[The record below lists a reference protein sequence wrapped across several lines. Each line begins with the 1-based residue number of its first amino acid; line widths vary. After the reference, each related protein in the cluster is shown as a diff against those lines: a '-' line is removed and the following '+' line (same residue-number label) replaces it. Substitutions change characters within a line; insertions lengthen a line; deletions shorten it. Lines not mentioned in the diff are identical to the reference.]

1 MMNKIL
7 KALLGLILL
16 AVFIAPPQAGRAQ
29 NQPPSPETI
38 AAFLNQHPLVQPTGG
53 RVLQVF
59 YQGEALVINL
69 SQEALPDGIYNEELF
84 TRLQQDLDLAFNI
97 NARFMTTFKVE
108 GLVLE
113 AWGKPEPDFPLPPQ
127 TFSFRSPQGDAP
139 LSGISVALSPGHGL
153 FWSEYW
159 GQWAYQRAEFFGIR
173 EDLVNAEI
181 MRYVTAALL
190 NQGATV
196 ISLREMDPNARIGVT
211 GLPAWHEA
219 ARQYLIYEGA
229 PSWVWNSSNTNYNR
243 DIRARPYA
251 ANYYGADIL
260 ISLHNN
266 GWNGTL
272 TGTETYYDTN
282 NHPGSPGLA
291 AAVHNRII
299 NMIRSEYDPDWY
311 NRGIKPSDSNYGEIN
326 YAQMPAILIEL
337 AFMDTQFPDNAYL
350 QDEAFKQLAARAIT
364 FGICDFLGVTCT
376 DTPITMP
383 IIQETPVLSPPYGS
397 GPCDSGWYAHPNI
410 RGQNAYLALNV
421 SDTFESEHFALWQPS
436 LPMSGVYHVEAFIPN
451 HGPIDWGCPDLTITS
466 DTLHASYQIT
476 HAQGTSI
483 AIANQGPIA
492 DKWVDLGNHYFN
504 AGNDGFVILT
514 DVTGETD
521 QTTMIS
527 VSAMRFT
534 LVGNAM
540 SPLYNRNW
548 ITEDS
553 LTRGLDTTVEEI
565 RNFLGWQNSC
575 LADPIVDADG
585 LVMDI
590 PSLLYQTAV
599 NRSINPQIL
608 LAIMEKE
615 QNALTL
621 CPDADALASLMGL
634 DPPNTARQQMDNAAL
649 LLRQALDELTATGTT
664 PNGWSTGTAKTTEDG
679 VEIIPANDTITVL
692 LDFEPYAGEGWG
704 GSLPGE
710 DGLHGIYMAWEW
722 FGFEAPLRSLQPTV
736 LYFPIFWNQSGD

>member
-1 MMNKIL
+1 MIKKIL
-7 KALLGLILL
+7 KTCLSLMVL
-16 AVFIAPPQAGRAQ
+16 AIFITTPQTGHSQ
-29 NQPPSPETI
+29 NQPPSPEAI
-38 AAFLNQHPLVQPTGG
+38 ADFLNQHPLISPTDG
-53 RVLQVF
+53 RVLQVY

-69 SQEALPDGIYNEELF
+69 SQAVLPNGTYDEALF
-84 TRLQQDLDLAFNI
+84 TQLQQDLDLAFNI
-97 NARFMTTFKVE
+97 NAHFMTTFKVE

-113 AWGKPEPDFPLPPQ
+113 AWGKPEPDFGLPPQ
-127 TFSFRSPQGDAP
+127 IFSFRSPREDAP

-159 GQWAYQRAEFFGIR
+159 GQWAYQRGEFYGIR

-196 ISLREMDPNARIGVT
+196 ISLREMDPNARTGVT
-211 GLPAWHEA
+211 GYPAWHEA

-229 PSWVWNSSNTNYNR
+229 PSWVWNSSDINYNR

-272 TGTETYYDTN
+272 TGTETYYDTD

-364 FGICDFLGVTCT
+364 FGICDFLGVICT
-376 DTPITMP
+376 DTPILLP
-383 IIQETPVLSPPYGS
+383 IIQETPVLNPLYGS
-397 GPCDSGWYAHPNI
+397 GPCDSGWYSHPNQ

-421 SDTFESEHFALWQPS
+421 SDLNESQHFALWQPN
-436 LPMSGVYHVEAFIPN
+436 LPMSGVYRVEAFIPN
-451 HGPIDWGCPDLTITS
+451 HGAIDWGCPDLTLTS
-466 DTLHASYQIT
+466 DTLHAGYQIT
-476 HAQGTSI
+476 HAQGTSM
-483 AIANQGPIA
+483 AIANQGPVA
-492 DKWVDLGNHYFN
+492 DDWVDLGTHYFN
-504 AGNDGFVILT
+504 AGEDGFIILT
-514 DVTGETD
+514 DVTGEAD
-521 QTTMIS
+521 QTAMIS
-527 VSAMRFT
+527 ASAMRFT

-540 SPLYNRNW
+540 TPLYNRDW
-548 ITEDS
+548 ITEDG
-553 LTRGLDTTVEEI
+553 LTQDLDTTVDEI
-565 RNFLGWQNSC
+565 REFLAWQNSC
-575 LADPIVDADG
+575 LFEPIVDADG

-590 PSLLYQTAV
+590 PSLIYQSSV
-599 NRSINPQIL
+599 NRSINPQVL
-608 LAIMEKE
+608 LAVMEKE
-615 QNALTL
+615 QNAITQ
-621 CPDADALASLMGL
+621 CPDTDALANLMGL
-634 DPPNTARQQMDNAAL
+634 DPPNTARQQIDNAAL
-649 LLRQALDELTATGTT
+649 LLRQALDMLNGTGAT
-664 PNGWSTGTAKTTEDG
+664 PNGWSTGVTKTTVDG
-679 VEIIPANDTITVL
+679 VGITSANDTITVL

-710 DGLHGIYMAWEW
+710 NGLHGIYAAWEW
-722 FGFEAPLRSLQPTV
+722 FGFEAPLRSLQPKV
-736 LYFPIFWNQSGD
+736 LFFPIIWNE